1 MTAQIPSANETFFL
15 EQNPLAA
22 MNLHFLLLAQPSFY
36 NRLAVGQRPRPEAGG
51 RWRWPLAGRR
61 WPVAGGRWPVAGGR
75 WPVAGGRWPVAG
87 GRWPVA
93 GGRWPVA
100 GGRWPVAGGQW
111 PVAGGRWPD
120 IKKSLLWHSPAKLA
134 LSHSFGLNVSLLGP
148 ELCWICNTWPFNLP

>member
-36 NRLAVGQRPRPEAGG
+36 NLLAVGQRPRPEAGV

-75 WPVAGGRWPVAG
+75 WPEAGGRWPVAG

-100 GGRWPVAGGQW
+100 GGRRPVAGGQW
-111 PVAGGRWPD
+111 PVAGGRWPVAGYQ
-120 IKKSLLWHSPAKLA
+120 KKSIVGAIPSETSSLA
-134 LSHSFGLNVSLLGP
+134 LSQCIL
-148 ELCWICNTWPFNLP
+148 WK

>member
-36 NRLAVGQRPRPEAGG
+36 NLLAVGQRPRPEAGG
-51 RWRWPLAGRR
+51 RRPVAGGR
-61 WPVAGGRWPVAGGR
+61 WPVAGGRRPVAGGRWPVAAGRWPVAGGR

-93 GGRWPVA
+93 GGRRPVA
-100 GGRWPVAGGQW
+100 GGRWPVAGGRISKKVYCVDIIALIRVDLESGLLTDCLTDS
-111 PVAGGRWPD
+111 VA
-120 IKKSLLWHSPAKLA
+120 
-134 LSHSFGLNVSLLGP
+134 
-148 ELCWICNTWPFNLP
+148 